1 MSTRVGFQMTR
12 LSKTLLAHIAFV
24 RFLVRVNTHV
34 AFQIT
39 KLTKSFIADIA
50 LVRFLVRVKSDAL
63 FLKRRTLFGQSSK
76 GEDLLNPNFYPWK
89 QNAFFVRVFL
99 SSLLFPV
106 ELHEEGNT
114 REKGVK
120 NERRRV
126 LRTSSLRRRRRRRSG
141 IKRRRHFF
149 AVLHREEVLQR
160 RRDFCDT
167 LEEEKTKTR
176 HRHVVLSHCA
186 RFCHTTRVESER
198 RRRREDDFTE
208 R

>member
-1 MSTRVGFQMTR
+1 MYTVGPVMKELTMSTRVGFQMTR

-76 GEDLLNPNFYPWK
+76 GEDLLNPNFYPLK

-99 SSLLFPV
+99 SSLLFPGR
-106 ELHEEGNT
+106 EGNT

-126 LRTSSLRRRRRRRSG
+126 L
-141 IKRRRHFF
+141 H
-149 AVLHREEVLQR
+149 
-160 RRDFCDT
+160 T
-167 LEEEKTKTR
+167 L
-176 HRHVVLSHCA
+176 V
-186 RFCHTTRVESER
+186 
-198 RRRREDDFTE
+198 
-208 R
+208 

>member
-1 MSTRVGFQMTR
+1 MYTVGPVMKELTMSTRVGFQMTR

-89 QNAFFVRVFL
+89 QNDLFCSCLPLFTSL
-99 SSLLFPV
+99 SC
-106 ELHEEGNT
+106 
-114 REKGVK
+114 R
-120 NERRRV
+120 
-126 LRTSSLRRRRRRRSG
+126 
-141 IKRRRHFF
+141 
-149 AVLHREEVLQR
+149 
-160 RRDFCDT
+160 
-167 LEEEKTKTR
+167 
-176 HRHVVLSHCA
+176 
-186 RFCHTTRVESER
+186 
-198 RRRREDDFTE
+198 
-208 R
+208 

>member
-1 MSTRVGFQMTR
+1 MSALVALQSTILTK
-12 LSKTLLAHIAFV
+12 LHLAHIAFV

-63 FLKRRTLFGQSSK
+63 FLKRRTLFGQSR
-76 GEDLLNPNFYPWK
+76 EDLLNPNFYPLK

-99 SSLLFPV
+99 SSLLFPGR
-106 ELHEEGNT
+106 EGNT

-126 LRTSSLRRRRRRRSG
+126 L
-141 IKRRRHFF
+141 H
-149 AVLHREEVLQR
+149 
-160 RRDFCDT
+160 T
-167 LEEEKTKTR
+167 L
-176 HRHVVLSHCA
+176 V
-186 RFCHTTRVESER
+186 
-198 RRRREDDFTE
+198 
-208 R
+208 

>member
-34 AFQIT
+34 ALQIT
-39 KLTKSFIADIA
+39 KLTKSFIAHIA

-76 GEDLLNPNFYPWK
+76 GEDLLNPNFYPLK

-99 SSLLFPV
+99 SSLLFPGR
-106 ELHEEGNT
+106 EGNT

-126 LRTSSLRRRRRRRSG
+126 L
-141 IKRRRHFF
+141 H
-149 AVLHREEVLQR
+149 
-160 RRDFCDT
+160 T
-167 LEEEKTKTR
+167 L
-176 HRHVVLSHCA
+176 V
-186 RFCHTTRVESER
+186 
-198 RRRREDDFTE
+198 
-208 R
+208 